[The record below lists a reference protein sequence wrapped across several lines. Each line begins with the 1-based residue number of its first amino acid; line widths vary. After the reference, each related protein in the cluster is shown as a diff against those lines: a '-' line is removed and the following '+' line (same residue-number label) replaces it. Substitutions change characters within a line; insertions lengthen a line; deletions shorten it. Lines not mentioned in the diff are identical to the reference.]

1 MGRLLQKITAAL
13 VFTIGMIFLSV
24 DAKASHA
31 MGADLTYE
39 CLGGNTYRIRVS
51 FYRDC
56 IGINAP
62 NTVLVNVRSVTCGQ
76 NLTVTCNPIPGTGQE
91 VTPLC
96 TTAVSSC
103 NGGIFTG
110 IQEWVYEGIITLPM
124 QCSDWVFSYNLC
136 CRNAAITNIANPN
149 SSTFYIYATLNN
161 LIVQCNNSP
170 TFSNKPVPFACLGQ
184 EFCFNHGAYDADG
197 DSLVYSLIT
206 PYQNASTTVTYNAPF
221 NASNPL
227 TSSPP
232 VSFNTATG
240 DICMTP
246 TNLEVTVMAV
256 LVQEYRNGVL
266 IGSVERDIQI
276 TVLNCNNNLPTLTGI
291 NGTNNFSATV
301 CAGDQLCF
309 FINSADADATQNV
322 FINWDGSIPGATFT
336 STGGPRPTGNFC
348 WTPSQSD
355 ISSNPYCFTVRV
367 NDDAC
372 PMNGAQI
379 YSYCITVQGINV
391 NAGPDQFIA
400 CNDLA
405 TLNVQASGG
414 TGNYTYLWSN
424 GVTLPIQT
432 VGAGTYIVT
441 VSDGVCSNQDTV
453 SVISAFEPTAAFAFS
468 NTCPNTPIQFTDQS
482 TLPGGNIIS
491 WNWNFGGTGTSTQQN
506 PIHTFP
512 GPGTYNVSLVIE
524 TDLGCIDTIIQ
535 PVVITPPPVPA
546 FTAGSGCVG
555 TAVTFNNT
563 TNPATNVGW
572 QWNFG
577 NGQTS
582 TGQNPTITYGSAG
595 NYDVTLI
602 ATDANGCADTITQT
616 ITINPLPVPA
626 FNMSAVACQG
636 GAVTFTNNSTSGGG
650 TITGWQ
656 WDFGNGQTSTSQN
669 PSVTFGSAG
678 NYNVSL
684 TVTNSFGCSATIVQN
699 IGINAPPIVSAGP
712 NQSVCLGGSVTL
724 TASGGNTYSWS
735 PGGQTTNPI
744 TVTPSSNTVY
754 TVVATDANGCTASA
768 NVTVTVNPLPNIT
781 VTPNQSI
788 CAGQSATLTAG
799 GGQTY
804 NWNPTGNTT
813 GTIVVTP
820 GSSTSY
826 AVTGTNANGC
836 SNTAFTTVTVNQNPV
851 VNLSNVF
858 VCSGSTTTLNAG
870 NPGSTYIWSTGATT
884 QTISVSAAGTY
895 TVTVTNPS
903 GCTAVGTSIASQSG
917 TIINTLQNA
926 SFCAGGSVVLDAG
939 NPGYNYQWSTG
950 QSSQTITVSNGGT
963 YSVTI
968 TDANGCSGIL
978 STTVNVNP
986 IPVANFT
993 PNDICINQPLQFN
1006 DISSVASGSIVSWN
1020 WDFGDGNVSQ
1030 LQDPVHTYSSW
1041 GSYTVTLT
1049 VTSNNGCTDTV
1060 TRSFNV
1066 YPLPQANFS
1075 YNFSCVGEAIQF
1087 TDMSF
1092 TNMGNITG
1100 WNWDFGDGTTSTL
1113 QNPIHAF
1120 STPGLQVVTLTV
1132 TTAGGCTDTRP
1143 RNIQIYP
1150 LPTLAFTTS
1159 QNSVCSGGMVTIT
1172 NNSTSSNGA
1181 INSWSWDFGNGQ
1193 TSSQANPSVTFNT
1206 PGTYN
1211 ITLIGVT
1218 SHGCAD
1224 TLSQPFTVNPLPS
1237 VNAGSYQA
1245 VCSGLSANLT
1255 ATGGT
1260 SYVWSTGATSP
1271 SITVTPTAT
1280 TMYYVTVTD
1289 INGCVGTDSVRV
1301 TVMNRPI
1308 ANAGPDVSL
1317 CTGGSVTLS
1326 GSAGNQVLWT
1336 PGAATTNSITV
1347 TPSATTTYTYTVT
1360 ASNGCTRTDSVT
1372 VTVNPLP
1379 VANAGPDQMICDG
1392 STATLS
1398 ASGGVSYQWTPGGVA
1413 SQNNYVSPSVPTVYS
1428 VLVTDINGCTAIDS
1442 VSVGINPV
1450 PYANLWPAFL
1460 CLGSTT
1466 TLDAGN
1472 PGSTYLWFPGGET
1485 TQTITVSDSGYYEV
1499 QITNAAGCIGVA
1511 SIDVEVGGTG
1521 IVVDPVNVHICD
1533 GQTALLDA
1541 NNPGST
1547 YQWSN
1552 GATSQTIN
1560 VATSGTYTVTITD
1573 AGGCSASF
1581 ASNVVVNPL
1590 PQPAFASSPN
1600 CFGSSTLFQNNT
1612 TIAGGNIISWN
1623 WDFGDGAFSA
1633 LNSPSHQFPAS
1644 GTYNVTL
1651 AAQSGMGC
1659 SSSVTLPVTIYP
1671 QPVAAFASTQVCEG
1685 SGTVFTDGSSV
1696 SQGSIGNWAWTFG
1709 DGSVSSVQ
1717 NPVHTYQNDGYY
1729 TTTLVVTS
1737 AQGCTDTVSSAVEVF
1752 DMPSVQFSAQNVCEG
1767 IAVDFTNGTSILNGV
1782 ISGYAWNF
1790 GDGNQSSQTDP
1801 SHIYQTAGTF
1811 NVTLSVTTDDNCTA
1825 QYMLPVTV
1833 YPQPVAAATVPGTC
1847 AEDTVQFVNNSSVS
1861 AGSIVSTY
1869 WNFGNGGSSNDLN
1882 PNYTYTQD
1890 GNYNALLVVTSDMG
1904 CTDSLQIPVVIHPLP
1919 VPAFSVDPVCLT
1931 NVAQFND
1938 QSSVSPGNINGWS
1951 WNFGDGSSSTQQNPL
1966 HTYPQEG
1973 AYQVSLA
1980 VTTDNGCSQSVTN
1993 NMNVFPLPVAAFASF
2008 DVCQGNQ
2015 SQFFNQSTVPG
2026 GGIINCTWD
2035 FGDGASSS
2043 DQNPVH
2049 TYLNPGV
2056 YNVTLT
2062 ATTAAGCTDTYSQQ
2076 ITIYQE
2082 PAAAFTFTNVC
2093 DDTPVYFTD
2102 QSTSGNGV
2110 IASWNWDFGD
2120 GSTSVSADP
2129 FHTFPGDGV
2138 YPVTLTVTSVYG
2150 CTNTYTDS
2158 VSIYALPQPVIT
2170 AVSNCAYDPA
2180 LFSGVTAIGDT
2191 SVYQYQW
2198 MFGDGGSG
2206 NTQSP
2211 VYQYQ
2216 QPGTYNVSLTMTNS
2230 NGCSATA
2237 SMSVTVNPVPDA
2249 GFDASDA
2256 CASSSV
2262 QFNNTSTI
2270 SSGTISN
2277 YIWDFG
2283 DGITESGTVHPV
2295 HVYDS
2300 AGVYTVTLIAVSD
2313 NGCTD
2318 TVSYQVT
2325 IHPLPVSVF
2334 SYSQSEGCG
2343 PLAVAFTDSSYV
2355 ASGSVVSWSWDFG
2368 NGTSST
2374 LQNPVAVYTT
2384 SGTYSVSLTVTTN
2397 MGCTATASM
2406 PNIITVYP
2414 GPVAEFLPDPFEA
2427 SILDPVINFNNLSQG
2442 GVTYNWTFGDGSGS
2456 TQFEPS
2462 HTYADTGTYVVTL
2475 LVMNSY
2481 GCIDTARQ
2489 TVVIVP
2495 EFTLYIPNAF
2505 TPNDDGINDLFN
2517 IAGLGIVEVTLNIYN
2532 RWGENIYTSTGLENG
2547 WNGTVQKDNSTA
2559 QQDVYIYDAR
2569 VKDVFG
2575 RTHQQYGRVTLVR

>member
-1 MGRLLQKITAAL
+1 MGRLLQKIIAL
-13 VFTIGMIFLSV
+13 FTILTGSLLLSSDV
-24 DAKASHA
+24 KASHA

-56 IGINAP
+56 VGINAP
-62 NTVLVNVRSVTCGQ
+62 NTVLVNLRSVTCGQ
-76 NLTVTCNPIPGTGQE
+76 NLSVTCTPIPGTGQE

-96 TTAVSSC
+96 PTALSSC
-103 NGGIFTG
+103 NGGVYTG

-124 QCSDWVFSYNLC
+124 QCTDWVFSYNLC

-149 SSTFYIYATLNN
+149 SNTFYIYATLNN
-161 LIVQCNNSP
+161 TISPCNNSP

-184 EFCFNHGAYDADG
+184 EFCFNHGAFDADG

-206 PYQNASTTVTYNAPF
+206 PYQNASTTVSYNSPF
-221 NASNPL
+221 DANNPL
-227 TSSPP
+227 SSNPP

-291 NGTNNFSATV
+291 NGTNDFNATV
-301 CAGDQLCF
+301 CAGEQLCF
-309 FINSADADATQNV
+309 FINSADADASQNV
-322 FINWDGSIPGATFT
+322 LINWDGSIPGATFT

-372 PMNGAQI
+372 PMNGTQI

-391 NAGPDQFIA
+391 NAGPDQLVA

-424 GVTLPIQT
+424 GVTMPIQT

-441 VSDGVCSNQDTV
+441 VSDGVCTNQDTV
-453 SVISAFEPTAAFAFS
+453 NVISAFEPTAAFTYS

-506 PIHTFP
+506 PVHTFP
-512 GPGTYNVSLVIE
+512 SPGTYNVSLVIE
-524 TDLGCIDTIIQ
+524 TDLGCIDT
-535 PVVITPPPVPA
+535 VVQQVIITPPPVPA
-546 FTAGSGCVG
+546 FNAGTGCAG
-555 TAVTFNNT
+555 TAITFNNT
-563 TNPATNVGW
+563 TNPSTNVNW

-582 TGQNPTITYGSAG
+582 TGQNPSVTYGSAG
-595 NYDVTLI
+595 TYDVTLI
-602 ATDANGCADTITQT
+602 ATDVNGCSDTLTQSV
-616 ITINPLPVPA
+616 IIHPLPVPA
-626 FNMSAVACQG
+626 FIMSAVACQG
-636 GAVTFTNNSTSGGG
+636 GPVTFTDNSTAGGG
-650 TITGWQ
+650 TITNWQ
-656 WDFGNGQTSTSQN
+656 WDFGNGQTSTNQN

-699 IGINAPPIVSAGP
+699 IGINAPPMVSAGP
-712 NQSVCLGGSVTL
+712 NQSVCLGGSVVL
-724 TASGGNTYSWS
+724 TASGGNTYNWT

-744 TVTPSSNTVY
+744 TVTPSATTVY
-754 TVVATDANGCTASA
+754 TVIATDANGCTASS
-768 NVTVTVNPLPNIT
+768 NVTVTVNPLPIIT
-781 VTPNQSI
+781 VTPSQAV

-799 GGQTY
+799 GGQSY

-813 GTIVVTP
+813 GTIIVTP

-826 AVTGTNANGC
+826 AVTGTNVNGC

-858 VCSGSTTTLNAG
+858 VCAGSTTTLNAG
-870 NPGSTYIWSTGATT
+870 NPGSTYNWSTGATS
-884 QTISVSAAGTY
+884 QIISVGSAGTY
-895 TVTVTNPS
+895 TVTVTNSS
-903 GCTAVGTSIASQSG
+903 GCTTVGTAIASQSG
-917 TIINTLQNA
+917 AIVNTLQNA
-926 SFCAGGSVVLDAG
+926 SVCAGGSVVLDAG
-939 NPGYNYQWSTG
+939 NPGNNYQWSTG
-950 QSSQTITVSNGGT
+950 QSSQTITVSNGGS

-1041 GSYTVTLT
+1041 GSYTVTQI

-1075 YNFSCVGEAIQF
+1075 YNFSCVGEPIQF

-1092 TNMGNITG
+1092 TNMGNIIG
-1100 WNWDFGDGTTSTL
+1100 WNWDFGDGTISTL
-1113 QNPIHAF
+1113 QNPVHAF
-1120 STPGLQVVTLTV
+1120 STPGLNVVTLTV

-1150 LPTLAFTTS
+1150 IPSLSFAVS
-1159 QNSVCSGGMVTIT
+1159 QSGICSGGSVTIT

-1193 TSSQANPSVTFNT
+1193 TSTQANPVVTFNT
-1206 PGTYN
+1206 PGSYN
-1211 ITLIGVT
+1211 ISLIGVT

-1224 TLSQPFTVNPLPS
+1224 TISQPFVVYALPQAD
-1237 VNAGSYQA
+1237 AGTNQSI
-1245 VCSGLSANLT
+1245 CEGLSVTLN
-1255 ATGGT
+1255 ATGG
-1260 SYVWSTGATSP
+1260 SGYLWSNGSTSP
-1271 SITVTPTAT
+1271 SITVSPSANT
-1280 TMYYVTVTD
+1280 TYFVTVTD
-1289 INGCVGTDSVRV
+1289 VNGCTGTDSVRV
-1301 TVMNRPI
+1301 NVLSLPQV
-1308 ANAGPDVSL
+1308 NAGPDHSV
-1317 CTGGSVTLS
+1317 CAGGSVTLN
-1326 GSAGNQVLWT
+1326 GSPGSQVLWT
-1336 PGAATTNSITV
+1336 PGAANTSSITV
-1347 TPSATTTYTYTVT
+1347 APSSTTTYLYTVT
-1360 ASNGCTRTDSVT
+1360 ASNGCTLTDTVL

-1379 VANAGPDQMICDG
+1379 IANAGPDQIICDG
-1392 STATLS
+1392 STATLT
-1398 ASGGVSYQWTPGGVA
+1398 ATGGVSYLWTPGGVA
-1413 SQNNYVSPSVPTVYS
+1413 SQNNYVAPAVPTVYS
-1428 VLVTDINGCTAIDS
+1428 VLVTDANGCTATDT

-1460 CLGSTT
+1460 CQGSTT
-1466 TLDAGN
+1466 VLDAGN
-1472 PGSTYLWFPGGET
+1472 PGSSYLWFPGGET
-1485 TQTITVSDSGYYEV
+1485 TQTITVSDSGFYEV
-1499 QITNAAGCIGVA
+1499 QITNAAGCVGVA
-1511 SIDVEVGGTG
+1511 SIDVEMGGTG
-1521 IVVDPVNVHICD
+1521 LVVDPVNVNICD

-1541 NNPGST
+1541 NNNGST

-1552 GATSQTIN
+1552 GATSQTIS
-1560 VATSGTYTVTITD
+1560 VSSSGTYTVTITD
-1573 AGGCSASF
+1573 AGGCTASF
-1581 ASNVVVNPL
+1581 SSNVLVNPL
-1590 PQPAFASSPN
+1590 PQPAFSSSPN
-1600 CFGSSTLFQNNT
+1600 CFGAATVFQNNT
-1612 TIAGGNIISWN
+1612 TISSGNIISWN
-1623 WDFGDGAFSA
+1623 WDFGDGAFASVI
-1633 LNSPSHQFPAS
+1633 SPSHEFPAW

-1651 AAQSGMGC
+1651 SAQTGMGC
-1659 SSSVTLPVTIYP
+1659 TANLTLPVTIYP
-1671 QPVAAFASTQVCEG
+1671 QPVASFASSEVCEG
-1685 SGTVFTDGSSV
+1685 SSTVFTDGSTVAQGTISNWSWNFGDGAISV
-1696 SQGSIGNWAWTFG
+1696 SQ
-1709 DGSVSSVQ
+1709 
-1717 NPVHTYQNDGYY
+1717 NPTHIYQNDGFY
-1729 TTTLVVTS
+1729 TPTLIVTS
-1737 AQGCTDTVSSAVEVF
+1737 AQGCSDTIVSAVEVF
-1752 DMPSVQFSAQNVCEG
+1752 DIPSVQFSAQNVCEG
-1767 IAVDFTNGTSILNGV
+1767 NLIDFANGSSIQNGT
-1782 ISGYAWNF
+1782 ISAYNWNF
-1790 GDGNQSSQTDP
+1790 GDGNQSSLTDP
-1801 SHIYQTAGTF
+1801 SHMYQSAGTY
-1811 NVTLSVTTDDNCTA
+1811 NVSLIATTGDNCSA
-1825 QYMLPVTV
+1825 QFTLPVTV
-1833 YPQPVAAATVPGTC
+1833 YPKPLASANAPSVC
-1847 AEDTVQFVNNSSVS
+1847 AGNVVQFANTSSV
-1861 AGSIVSTY
+1861 ATGSIVNYY
-1869 WNFGNGGSSNDLN
+1869 WNFGNGGSSNDLSPSN
-1882 PNYTYTQD
+1882 TFLQD
-1890 GNYNALLVVTSDMG
+1890 GTYNTLLVVTSDMG
-1904 CTDSLQIPVVIHPLP
+1904 CTDSLVLPVVIHPLP
-1919 VPAFSVDPVCLT
+1919 VPAFIVSPVCLT

-1938 QSSVSPGNINGWS
+1938 QSTVSSGTINAWS
-1951 WNFGDGSSSTQQNPL
+1951 WNFGDGSNSTQQNPL

-1993 NMNVFPLPVAAFASF
+1993 TMNVFPLPVAAFASF
-2008 DVCQGNQ
+2008 DVCHGTL

-2026 GGIINCTWD
+2026 GGILSCMWD
-2035 FGDGASSS
+2035 FGDGSSS
-2043 DQNPVH
+2043 NDQDPTH
-2049 TYLNPGV
+2049 TYTGSGL

-2062 ATTAAGCTDTYSQQ
+2062 VTTGAGCTDTYTQQ
-2076 ITIYQE
+2076 VTIYQE
-2082 PAAAFTFTNVC
+2082 PVAAYTFINAC
-2093 DDTPVYFTD
+2093 DETPVFFTD
-2102 QSTSGNGV
+2102 QSTSADGV

-2120 GSTSVSADP
+2120 GTGSSAADP
-2129 FHTFPGDGV
+2129 FHIFPGDGI
-2138 YPVTLTVTSVYG
+2138 YPVTLTVSSVYG
-2150 CTNTYTDS
+2150 CTNSITDS
-2158 VSIYALPQPVIT
+2158 VSVYALPQPVIS

-2191 SVYQYQW
+2191 AVYQYQW
-2198 MFGDGGSG
+2198 TFGDGSVST
-2206 NTQSP
+2206 TQSP

-2216 QPGTYNVSLTMTNS
+2216 QPGIYNVTLTMINI
-2230 NGCSATA
+2230 NGCTATA

-2256 CASSSV
+2256 CATSSV

-2270 SSGTISN
+2270 SSGAISN
-2277 YIWDFG
+2277 YIWNFG
-2283 DGITESGTVHPV
+2283 DGNSATGIVHPV

-2334 SYSQSEGCG
+2334 NYSQSEGCG

-2355 ASGSVVSWSWDFG
+2355 AGGSVVSWSWDFG

-2374 LQNPVAVYTT
+2374 LQNPVAIYTS
-2384 SGTYSVSLTVTTN
+2384 SGTYGVSLTVTTDL
-2397 MGCTATASM
+2397 GCTATTSM
-2406 PNIITVYP
+2406 PNVITVYP
-2414 GPVAEFLPDPFEA
+2414 GPVADFLPDPFEA
-2427 SILDPVINFNNLSQG
+2427 SILDPVINFNNYSQG
-2442 GVTYNWTFGDGSGS
+2442 GVTYNWTFGDGTGS
-2456 TQFEPS
+2456 VQFEPT

-2481 GCIDTARQ
+2481 GCIDTVRQ

-2505 TPNDDGINDLFN
+2505 TPNDDGVNDYFN

-2532 RWGENIYTSTGLENG
+2532 RWGENIYTSTGIEYG
-2547 WNGTVQKDNSTA
+2547 WDGTVQKDNSTA
-2559 QQDVYIYDAR
+2559 QQDVYVYDAR

-2575 RTHQQYGRVTLVR
+2575 RTHHQYGRVTLVR